1 MLTRTLGLAAA
12 VLVAACAAH
21 DKPNPA
27 RPTYADAPPHGRTHV
42 LLVTGGG
49 GAVPYV
55 EMALLAGDDV
65 DLTRLTPREFDD
77 QVARG
82 TVPRDAVIVLDD
94 HTPARLPPAPVR
106 LLYFHPSG
114 EHAPFRLGRQLTGV
128 AVDRIEGEHAVMRD
142 VAIAESR
149 LDAASAL
156 SVNPARGEV
165 SLAAAGTDTV
175 IAGRSGA
182 GGRVVACSFRPTD
195 TAWSMQATFAVFV
208 HNAVDWLAAA
218 AP

>member
-1 MLTRTLGLAAA
+1 
-12 VLVAACAAH
+12 
-21 DKPNPA
+21 
-27 RPTYADAPPHGRTHV
+27 
-42 LLVTGGG
+42 
-49 GAVPYV
+49 
-55 EMALLAGDDV
+55 
-65 DLTRLTPREFDD
+65 
-77 QVARG
+77 
-82 TVPRDAVIVLDD
+82 
-94 HTPARLPPAPVR
+94 
-106 LLYFHPSG
+106 
-114 EHAPFRLGRQLTGV
+114 
-128 AVDRIEGEHAVMRD
+128 MRD

-218 AP
+218 RRLATVCPEIRVRDRGATRDHPRSASWLARASGRARRS